1 MPLFKLSWLESLML
15 GLRTILFERQEC
27 MAPTRYRR
35 TATVKAALL
44 LLLCITATVVVRYT
58 PVREYLNPD
67 SLAVLLEAAGFW
79 APLAYILF
87 FTVGVCLFVPGV
99 VLVSLGAAIFGTF
112 YGFLYGWLGALSGCA
127 AAFYVGRYLGRE
139 FAASLVTGKLK
150 EYDDRL
156 EQNGFATVL
165 YLRLAWMPFSPMSY
179 GMGLT
184 KVRFRDFF
192 LGTALGIVVAV
203 FIITHFVGTV
213 KEVWTVGRWEQLLS
227 WKTGVALILVA
238 FSLCLPRLIERYRA
252 ARKIRAT

>member
-1 MPLFKLSWLESLML
+1 
-15 GLRTILFERQEC
+15 

-35 TATVKAALL
+35 TAAVKAVFLL
-44 LLLCITATVVVRYT
+44 LFGIAATVVVRYT
-58 PVREYLNPD
+58 PVREYLNPN
-67 SLAVLLEAAGFW
+67 SLATLLEAAGFW

-87 FTVGVCLFVPGV
+87 FTIGVCLFVPGV

-127 AAFYVGRYLGRE
+127 ATFFVGRSLGRE

-150 EYDDRL
+150 EYDDKI

-192 LGTALGIVVAV
+192 LGTALGIVVAI
-203 FIITHFVGTV
+203 FIITYFVGTV
-213 KEVWTVGRWEQLLS
+213 KEAWTDGHWEQLLT
-227 WKTGVALILVA
+227 WKTGMALILVA
-238 FSLCLPRLIERYRA
+238 FSLYLPRLIERYRA
-252 ARKIRAT
+252 ARQIQAT

>member
-1 MPLFKLSWLESLML
+1 
-15 GLRTILFERQEC
+15 

-35 TATVKAALL
+35 TAAVKAVFLL
-44 LLLCITATVVVRYT
+44 LFGIAATVVVRYT
-58 PVREYLNPD
+58 PVREYLNPN
-67 SLAVLLEAAGFW
+67 SLATLLEAAGFW

-87 FTVGVCLFVPGV
+87 FTIGVCLFVPGV

-127 AAFYVGRYLGRE
+127 ATFFVGRYLGRE

-150 EYDDRL
+150 EYDDKI

-192 LGTALGIVVAV
+192 LGTALGIVVAI
-203 FIITHFVGTV
+203 FIITYFVGTV
-213 KEVWTVGRWEQLLS
+213 KEAWTDGHWEQLLT
-227 WKTGVALILVA
+227 WKTGMALILVA
-238 FSLCLPRLIERYRA
+238 FSLYLPRLIERYRA
-252 ARKIRAT
+252 ARQIQAT

>member
-1 MPLFKLSWLESLML
+1 
-15 GLRTILFERQEC
+15 

-35 TATVKAALL
+35 TTAVKAVFLL
-44 LLLCITATVVVRYT
+44 LFGIAATVVVRYT
-58 PVREYLNPD
+58 PVREYLNPN
-67 SLAVLLEAAGFW
+67 SLATLLEAAGFW

-87 FTVGVCLFVPGV
+87 FTIGVCLFVPGV

-127 AAFYVGRYLGRE
+127 ATFFVGRSLGRE

-150 EYDDRL
+150 EYDDKI

-192 LGTALGIVVAV
+192 LGTALGIVVAI
-203 FIITHFVGTV
+203 FIITYFVGTV
-213 KEVWTVGRWEQLLS
+213 KEAWTDGHWEQLLT
-227 WKTGVALILVA
+227 WKTGMALILVA
-238 FSLCLPRLIERYRA
+238 FSLYLPRLIERYRA
-252 ARKIRAT
+252 ARQIQAT

>member
-1 MPLFKLSWLESLML
+1 
-15 GLRTILFERQEC
+15 

-35 TATVKAALL
+35 TAAVKAVLL
-44 LLLCITATVVVRYT
+44 LLFGIVATVVVRYT

-67 SLAVLLEAAGFW
+67 SLATLLEVAGFW

-99 VLVSLGAAIFGTF
+99 VLVSLGTAIFGTF

-127 AAFYVGRYLGRE
+127 AAFLIGRYLGRE

-150 EYDDRL
+150 EYDDII

-165 YLRLAWMPFSPMSY
+165 YLRLAWIPLSPMSY

-192 LGTALGIVVAV
+192 LGTALGIVVAIFV
-203 FIITHFVGTV
+203 ITYLVGTV
-213 KEVWTVGRWEQLLS
+213 KEVWDDGRWEQLLS

-238 FSLCLPRLIERYRA
+238 SSLCIPRLIERYRA
-252 ARKIRAT
+252 ERKIQAA

>member
-1 MPLFKLSWLESLML
+1 
-15 GLRTILFERQEC
+15 

-35 TATVKAALL
+35 TAAVKAVILL
-44 LLLCITATVVVRYT
+44 LFGIAATVVVRYP
-58 PVREYLNPD
+58 PVREYLNPN
-67 SLAVLLEAAGFW
+67 SLAALLDAAGFW
-79 APLAYILF
+79 APLAYILLF
-87 FTVGVCLFVPGV
+87 IAGVCLFVPGV

-127 AAFYVGRYLGRE
+127 AAFLVGRYLGRE

-150 EYDDRL
+150 EYDDRI

-165 YLRLAWMPFSPMSY
+165 YLRLAWMPLSPMSY

-192 LGTALGIVVAV
+192 LGTALGIVVAI
-203 FIITHFVGTV
+203 FIITYFVGTV
-213 KEVWTVGRWEQLLS
+213 KEAWTDGRWEELLT

-238 FSLCLPRLIERYRA
+238 FSLYLPRLIERYRA
-252 ARKIRAT
+252 ARKIQAT